1 MENVSL
7 YKTFK
12 SKKSA
17 IVFLFLSIK
26 GVHRVTKTKPRWLP
40 SKKEMTWSVPCQL
53 CQAKSFAANH
63 DGRKLAKNPFSDTAS
78 VLGQM
83 YVDRDSATAAH
94 HACLWY
100 AAGQDMIQYED
111 EDLEGEEH
119 INRFKISSI
128 QQCVTKHKS
137 RKCAFCNLKG
147 ACTECANSRCRGR
160 NGWYHLPCGL
170 KNGTVQVNDK
180 SFCGEKHALR
190 ERRSIEVAADK
201 RKQRMIEHFASLER
215 GDSQSAG
222 VRRNEMSRKVPPKKS
237 ESLSSGQQSNP
248 ETQKPRSRKLFGLSF
263 LFIKVRKLI
272 PLGSNVDEPSVYLD
286 NAIQDQ
292 DTMEDTV
299 TDQSGDELSLCYNIS
314 AGLNESTASAQ
325 GMDVHSSTARDIV
338 DLEDDLRLSQS
349 RPSSPLSDGVQL
361 ENEDI
366 VQEEEVNRSQDSI
379 DVDVNGVNTSLD
391 TLFSLGM

>member
-1 MENVSL
+1 
-7 YKTFK
+7 
-12 SKKSA
+12 
-17 IVFLFLSIK
+17 
-26 GVHRVTKTKPRWLP
+26 
-40 SKKEMTWSVPCQL
+40 
-53 CQAKSFAANH
+53 
-63 DGRKLAKNPFSDTAS
+63 
-78 VLGQM
+78 
-83 YVDRDSATAAH
+83 
-94 HACLWY
+94 
-100 AAGQDMIQYED
+100 
-111 EDLEGEEH
+111 
-119 INRFKISSI
+119 
-128 QQCVTKHKS
+128 
-137 RKCAFCNLKG
+137 
-147 ACTECANSRCRGR
+147 
-160 NGWYHLPCGL
+160 
-170 KNGTVQVNDK
+170 
-180 SFCGEKHALR
+180 
-190 ERRSIEVAADK
+190 
-201 RKQRMIEHFASLER
+201 
-215 GDSQSAG
+215 
-222 VRRNEMSRKVPPKKS
+222 MSRKVPPKKS

-366 VQEEEVNRSQDSI
+366 VQEEVEEVNRSQDSI